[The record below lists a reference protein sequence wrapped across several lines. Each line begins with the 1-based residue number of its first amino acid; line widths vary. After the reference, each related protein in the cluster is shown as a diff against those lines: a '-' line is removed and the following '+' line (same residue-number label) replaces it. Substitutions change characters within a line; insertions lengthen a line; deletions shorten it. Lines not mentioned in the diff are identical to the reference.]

1 MKRRENGWSLQNPG
15 SDVWS
20 AEISSTGERNFINNI
35 NGELAQHP
43 PPVFRGGILADDMGL
58 GKTLTI
64 LALIAS
70 GYLQSPDVMQGNEIA
85 FRQVPQERV
94 CLSEPLGGGE
104 QLEYAPSTLLVVPS
118 SVLQQWET
126 QLNQHLQRN
135 GPVRWTF
142 HHGSSKIRAREQ
154 IKDYAIVATTFPTL
168 LSEYQKSKSP
178 LFTTFWHRIVL
189 DEAHCIRNKHTVT
202 ARAIFD
208 LEGHS
213 RWAVTGTPIQNR
225 VSDFASLLQF
235 LRVHP
240 YCDRKVFAEDIV
252 NVWRSEDESLALER
266 LKRLFKYISI
276 RRSKIILDLPRR
288 TDRVRYLSFDSDE
301 LAYKAL
307 ENPIATMIDEDLQS
321 DDQRA
326 NRYMKALAKI
336 NLLRRFCNFG
346 SSIHDLD
353 FSETCTSS
361 PARSEGNYVRD
372 LLDDLLGSGQGIC
385 SHCNSAIKAMQ
396 IDIAGAIAYW
406 TQCSSLICCSCYL
419 PSMNGRDFTLQSN
432 MCVGHIPCNPIPVPP
447 PGGLSCRTP
456 VLFPQMPTKVR
467 SLQEELLRHGD
478 EKRYV

>member
-1 MKRRENGWSLQNPG
+1 
-15 SDVWS
+15 
-20 AEISSTGERNFINNI
+20 
-35 NGELAQHP
+35 
-43 PPVFRGGILADDMGL
+43 MGL

-208 LEGHS
+208 LEGHL

-301 LAYKAL
+301 LAAYKAL

-346 SSIHDLD
+346 SSLHDLD

-361 PARSEGNYVRD
+361 PARSDGNYVRD
-372 LLDDLLGSGQGIC
+372 FLDDLLGSGQGIC